1 MNNDS
6 FSWLDSIIVKHKANC
21 VSNESIEQV
30 IKENLDYKCRYNY
43 INEIIAERDKLKEL
57 NVLKEKQIELLEKK
71 VETLTKAIS
80 DEDIIS
86 RIKDDINQLYM
97 KVGNMVQ
104 SMIEGTIDIDIK
116 DEHMRSRQYCYEIA
130 KERLC
135 HIDSMVSFIYEQ
147 NNKYKNVIKEMEE
160 NYKRNIIVEK
170 EAHYVNVNENEEQ
183 NMNDDNPGQIQ
194 QGKNEESKN
203 IMNKG
208 NMKNKRKVSKKK

>member
-1 MNNDS
+1 M
-6 FSWLDSIIVKHKANC
+6 
-21 VSNESIEQV
+21 SNESIEQV

-57 NVLKEKQIELLEKK
+57 NELKEKQIELLEKK
-71 VETLTKAIS
+71 VETLTQAIS

-170 EAHYVNVNENEEQ
+170 EVIINL
-183 NMNDDNPGQIQ
+183 I
-194 QGKNEESKN
+194 
-203 IMNKG
+203 
-208 NMKNKRKVSKKK
+208 KRKNFNKEEVTSNRLEIIGKIFMTIRDELSQ

>member
-1 MNNDS
+1 M
-6 FSWLDSIIVKHKANC
+6 
-21 VSNESIEQV
+21 
-30 IKENLDYKCRYNY
+30 
-43 INEIIAERDKLKEL
+43 
-57 NVLKEKQIELLEKK
+57 KEKQIELLEKK